1 MTDTADFGD
10 TRYNQLAEQLADAI
24 RRGTLAPGSRLP
36 SVRRSAQ
43 TWSVS
48 INTVVAAYRRLEDR
62 GFIEARP
69 QSGFYVRAA
78 LPALTH
84 QPHEQPQTPAAEPA
98 DEVLDLIDKVF
109 ASQIDPT
116 YTNLSLACPQSNDF
130 YPTGK
135 LGRIMS
141 SLLRRQPNLIGQ
153 YALPPGS
160 PALRQQIARRAL
172 TLGMI
177 LEPADITITHGCME
191 ALQLALRVTTKP
203 GDSVGLETP
212 TYFYLLPMLASL
224 GLKAVEIPT
233 DPQTGLS
240 LDVLEMLLTE
250 KRLNAVIAMPTAQN
264 PLGFTM
270 PLAAKKRLAR
280 LMNDHQV
287 PLIEDG
293 LYAEIQF
300 GAMLSPAVK
309 SFDRDGWILFC
320 TSFTKT
326 LAPDFRIGWVDGGRF
341 ADKLHKL
348 KAVSSMAES
357 ALLSQTLTVFLESGG
372 YDHHLRALRK
382 RYASQ
387 VEQARALI
395 ARHFPQGTRATQ
407 PAGGFVIWVD
417 FPPGVD
423 CVTLFR
429 QLLKDKICMT
439 PGQLYSPSG
448 RYSNGLRLSCCY
460 VFDTRYISAMIRIG
474 ERACEMCGLPP
485 GLAETQEQAEE
496 SRTS

>member
-1 MTDTADFGD
+1 MTDTADFSD

-84 QPHEQPQTPAAEPA
+84 QTHEQPQTPAAEPA

-135 LGRIMS
+135 IGRIMS

-300 GAMLSPAVK
+300 GATLSPAVK

-326 LAPDFRIGWVDGGRF
+326 LAPDFRIGWVEGGRF